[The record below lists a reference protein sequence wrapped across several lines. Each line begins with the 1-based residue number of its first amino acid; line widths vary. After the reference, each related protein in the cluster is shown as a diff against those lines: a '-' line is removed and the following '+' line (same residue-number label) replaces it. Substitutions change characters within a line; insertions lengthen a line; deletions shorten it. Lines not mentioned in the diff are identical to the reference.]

1 MLNEIQ
7 QLSEKVDALVA
18 VVNQLRQENASLRR
32 QSAQI
37 MADQRDMQDRLT
49 LAAKKVEALIDQ
61 LPAN

>member
-7 QLSEKVDALVA
+7 QLSEKIDALVA
-18 VVNQLRQENASLRR
+18 VVNQLRQENASLRK

-37 MADQRDMQDRLT
+37 MAEQREMQDRLT

-61 LPAN
+61 LPTN